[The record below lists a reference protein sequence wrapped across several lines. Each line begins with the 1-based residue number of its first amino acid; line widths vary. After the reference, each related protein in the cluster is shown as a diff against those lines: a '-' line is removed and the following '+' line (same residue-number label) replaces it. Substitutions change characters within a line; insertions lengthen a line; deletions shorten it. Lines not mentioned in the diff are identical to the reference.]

1 MPQEQRRRN
10 RAFRDAAPMG
20 SPVGLDLESLG
31 HNFAAVGTV
40 EALAADLIRTVAS
53 GAVNGACHL
62 DHETAGGALQ
72 LIVAQFF
79 HVLYILLFYYRD
91 FLLITLC
98 RFSLRMALHA
108 HTDDQGYETV
118 GPVSS

>member
-10 RAFRDAAPMG
+10 RAFRDAAPMA
-20 SPVGLDLESLG
+20 SQVGLDLESLG
-31 HNFAAVGTV
+31 HNFAAVGTG

-53 GAVNGACHL
+53 GAVNGVCHI
-62 DHETAGGALQ
+62 DPETAGGALQ

-79 HVLYILLFYYRD
+79 HVLYILLLHRD